1 LSADQPVPDEKPE
14 LVLADPRIRGR
25 CNGCRIDQPKEETR
39 VGITHREIVPVTHF
53 RDKRDA
59 ML

>member
-25 CNGCRIDQPKEETR
+25 CNGCRIDQPEEETLA
-39 VGITHREIVPVTHF
+39 ITHREIVPVTHF